1 MFLGPTRALTGTTDE
16 FKKEKKN
23 SKLTKDKCTMHDTF
37 QLQKALDADEETRRF
52 QPKVIATDQLP
63 DKLPQRFLFILNTDP
78 THKEGKHWVLAFR
91 RSESK
96 RPVFF
101 DSYGML
107 PSKYYKGWQK
117 LDSFQC
123 STDDFQQLE
132 TTVCG
137 DHCLY
142 VGKRLAAGH
151 SLDKILKSYSKDDQ
165 KHNDEKVFLLI
176 HSRFKFLNRT
186 DHGRIQRKKFK
197 PYFQICLP

>member
-1 MFLGPTRALTGTTDE
+1 
-16 FKKEKKN
+16 
-23 SKLTKDKCTMHDTF
+23 MHDTF
-37 QLQKALDADEETRRF
+37 QLQKALDADEETNRF
-52 QPKVIATDQLP
+52 QPKVIAADQLP

-78 THKEGKHWVLAFR
+78 THKGGKHWVLAFR
-91 RSESK
+91 RSASK

-107 PSKYYKGWQK
+107 PSKYYKGWRK
-117 LDSFQC
+117 LDSFQR
-123 STDDFQQLE
+123 STDDFQQPE

-151 SLDKILKSYSKDDQ
+151 SLAKILKSYSKDDQ

-186 DHGRIQRKKFK
+186 EHGRIQRKKFK
-197 PYFQICLP
+197 PYFQICLPRKQCDNSLSQVL